1 MSLLTRKNVTARQ
14 AGMRSRAAGTARHA
28 VPIAKNAGL
37 ATRHRTQNAM
47 SWAKPRVN
55 GARAWAAPRV
65 ERAGLAVRDRIAPKV
80 SAALVATA
88 HRLDTKPRRSRR
100 WPRRLAGSAMLAA
113 LASAIMAMAT
123 RHRPGAMTS
132 EPAAGEPGGSG
143 AERPASPGDSSPG
156 TGSAGQ

>member
-1 MSLLTRKNVTARQ
+1 
-14 AGMRSRAAGTARHA
+14 MRGRAVHTARHT

-37 ATRHRTQNAM
+37 ATRHHTQNAIG
-47 SWAKPRVN
+47 WAKPRVN
-55 GARAWAAPRV
+55 GARSWAAPRV

-80 SAALVATA
+80 SAALVTAA
-88 HRLDTKPRRSRR
+88 HRLDAKPRRTRR

-132 EPAAGEPGGSG
+132 DHGASDHGASDHGASGAKPAAATG
-143 AERPASPGDSSPG
+143 SPGDDGDSG
-156 TGSAGQ
+156 TGSAG

>member
-1 MSLLTRKNVTARQ
+1 
-14 AGMRSRAAGTARHA
+14 MRSRAAGTARHA

-88 HRLDTKPRRSRR
+88 HRLDTKPRRTRR

-123 RHRPGAMTS
+123 RHRPGAMSS
-132 EPAAGEPGGSG
+132 EPAPDDAEP
-143 AERPASPGDSSPG
+143 PASPDDSSSS
-156 TGSAGQ
+156 TGSAGH